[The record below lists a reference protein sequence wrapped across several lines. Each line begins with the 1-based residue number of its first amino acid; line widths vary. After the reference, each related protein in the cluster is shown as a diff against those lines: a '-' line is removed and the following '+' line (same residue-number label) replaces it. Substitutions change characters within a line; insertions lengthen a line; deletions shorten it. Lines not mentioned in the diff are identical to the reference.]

1 MAITYTW
8 EITSLKTKNE
18 TLGDG
23 VVLPN
28 AVCQTYWKK
37 IGTDENGNEGTFS
50 GATPFSAANLT
61 EENFK
66 QFDTLTEEIVLGW
79 IQAIVVGGYEEH
91 VNGQIQKQIDEKV
104 TPIVESAMPWA
115 PVVEAEPSPEPAP
128 VEEPAE

>member
-28 AVCQTYWKK
+28 AVCQSYWKK

-128 VEEPAE
+128 AEEVAE

>member
-28 AVCQTYWKK
+28 AVCQSYWKK
-37 IGTDENGNEGTFS
+37 IGTDEDGNEGTFA

-66 QFDTLTEEIVLGW
+66 QFDTLTEEIVLSW
-79 IQAIVVGGYEEH
+79 IQAIVVDGYEEH

-115 PVVEAEPSPEPAP
+115 PVVEEEVAE
-128 VEEPAE
+128 

>member
-104 TPIVESAMPWA
+104 TPITESAMPWA
-115 PVVEAEPSPEPAP
+115 PVVEAA
-128 VEEPAE
+128 AE

>member
-104 TPIVESAMPWA
+104 TPITESAMPWA
-115 PVVEAEPSPEPAP
+115 PVVEAEPEPAP
-128 VEEPAE
+128 AEEVAE